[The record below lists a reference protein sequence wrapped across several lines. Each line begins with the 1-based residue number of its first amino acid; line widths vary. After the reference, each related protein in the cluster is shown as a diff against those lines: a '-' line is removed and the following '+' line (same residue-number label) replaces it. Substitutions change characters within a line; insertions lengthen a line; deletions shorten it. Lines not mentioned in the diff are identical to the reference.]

1 VKSLEKLKHEFRLVL
16 PPTLFFLFA
25 FLLLAITQRLI
36 QREYGLP
43 LSGFGGV
50 VIGALLVGKIVLIT
64 DKLSL
69 MNKFPD
75 KPLFYNILWKSGVY
89 FLAAFLARY
98 IEHVFPLFREHGSF
112 MEAHRHLLAEV
123 IWPHFWLIQM
133 WVGVLFFLYCTLRE
147 LVIAV
152 GREKVIR
159 LFLRGMSDRE

>member
-1 VKSLEKLKHEFRLVL
+1 VKALEKLKHEFRLIL

-43 LSGFGGV
+43 LSGFGSV
-50 VIGALLVGKIVLIT
+50 VVGALLVGKIVLIT

-69 MNKFPD
+69 MNRFPD
-75 KPLFYNILWKSGVY
+75 KPLLYNILWKSGIY

-98 IEHVFPLFREHGSF
+98 VEHLFPLLREYGGF
-112 MEAHRHLLAEV
+112 MEANRRLLAEV

-133 WVGVLFFLYCTLRE
+133 WVGVLFFLYCALRE

-152 GREKVIR
+152 GREKVMR
-159 LFLRGMSDRE
+159 LFLQGMAGQE

>member
-1 VKSLEKLKHEFRLVL
+1 VKALEKLTHEFRLIL

-43 LSGFGGV
+43 LSGFGSV
-50 VIGALLVGKIVLIT
+50 VVGALLVGKIVLIT
-64 DKLSL
+64 DKLAL
-69 MNKFPD
+69 MNQFPD
-75 KPLFYNILWKSGVY
+75 KPLLYNIIWKSGIY

-98 IEHVFPLFREHGSF
+98 IEHLFPLIREYGSL
-112 MEAHRHLLAEV
+112 MEANRRLLAEV

-133 WVGVLFFLYCTLRE
+133 WVGVLFFLYCALRE

-159 LFLRGMSDRE
+159 LFLQGMAGQE